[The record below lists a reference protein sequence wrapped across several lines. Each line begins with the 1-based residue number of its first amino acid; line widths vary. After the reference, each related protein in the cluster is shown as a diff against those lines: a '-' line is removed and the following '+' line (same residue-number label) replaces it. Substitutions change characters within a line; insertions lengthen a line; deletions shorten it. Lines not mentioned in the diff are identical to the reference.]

1 VRPKP
6 RRPHHSSSRP
16 SGPIR
21 RTHPPRGVE
30 LPPEFEQLFAV
41 LDDVYGDP
49 RTAPTPLDAELWVS
63 AFLGGLWKAAIQQDD
78 EPEDSELGLVE
89 VLETVGS
96 PRTQAVL
103 CALASVGS
111 PLVASR
117 AAAASERLVAKGVRR
132 PRWYGPALQPVE
144 FLEAWSVSD
153 VFADGELLI
162 AAFKRGKDEYAFT
175 VTVANNAQGS
185 VVEVLL
191 IDPSDLPA
199 ILADIRAEF
208 AEETEGVFSLDRL
221 DAAELRRRLEPAV
234 RETVVDDEDFDD
246 FDGYEFV
253 DDHDHEHDPEHH
265 DHEHHGHGHEHH
277 GHEVDRVDGAELVDA
292 DGQDDA
298 DADADLEYELD
309 LLLEE
314 GGDLY
319 EDTDFDDDDDDG
331 DDFASLRALILNRLG
346 TLPEPTVLPGEAE
359 LGYDLDDL
367 PDLIAEFTASEEARD
382 LPHPAIV
389 REWGEIFARLGIAD
403 FAGDPPLYG
412 PEKFDMLINV
422 LIPARVNADDV
433 QLELLEPAAEAW
445 ARWSTRRVGLTEAVT
460 EYLLD
465 SVEESFEEFDDA
477 YSDPAFAMDR
487 QMFGFTMLSKPGE

>member
-1 VRPKP
+1 M
-6 RRPHHSSSRP
+6 
-16 SGPIR
+16 
-21 RTHPPRGVE
+21 
-30 LPPEFEQLFAV
+30 PPEFEQLFAV

-49 RTAPTPLDAELWVS
+49 RSAPTPLDAELWVS
-63 AFLGGLWKAAIQQDD
+63 AFLGGLWKAALQQDD
-78 EPEDSELGLVE
+78 EPEESELGLVE
-89 VLETVGS
+89 VLEMVGS
-96 PRTQAVL
+96 TRTQAVL
-103 CALASVGS
+103 CGLASVGS
-111 PLVASR
+111 PEVAAR
-117 AAAASERLVAKGVRR
+117 AAAASERLAAKGVRR

-162 AAFKRGKDEYAFT
+162 AAFKRGRDRYAFT

-191 IDPSDLPA
+191 IDPTDLPG

-234 RETVVDDEDFDD
+234 RETVGDEDEDD
-246 FDGYEFV
+246 FGEFDYGAEVVDGHDFGHPGPERE
-253 DDHDHEHDPEHH
+253 HDHAHGSE
-265 DHEHHGHGHEHH
+265 HGHGHDPAH
-277 GHEVDRVDGAELVDA
+277 GHVREQLPEGDEGDP
-292 DGQDDA
+292 
-298 DADADLEYELD
+298 DLEYELD
-309 LLLEE
+309 LLLGE
-314 GGDLY
+314 GGGLFDD
-319 EDTDFDDDDDDG
+319 EDFDDDDDDEG
-331 DDFASLRALILNRLG
+331 DDFASLRALILNRLA
-346 TLPEPTVLPGEAE
+346 TLPEPTVLPGDAE
-359 LGYDLDDL
+359 LGYDLADL
-367 PDLIAEFTASEEARD
+367 PELITEFTTSPEASE

-422 LIPARVNADDV
+422 LIPARVNADDE

-460 EYLLD
+460 EYLLE
-465 SVEESFEEFDDA
+465 SIEESFEEFDDA
-477 YSDPAFAMDR
+477 YSDPAFVMDR
-487 QMFGFTMLSKPGE
+487 QMFGFTMQARPGG

>member
-1 VRPKP
+1 
-6 RRPHHSSSRP
+6 
-16 SGPIR
+16 
-21 RTHPPRGVE
+21 

-49 RTAPTPLDAELWVS
+49 RSAPTPLDAELWVS
-63 AFLGGLWKAAIQQDD
+63 AFLGGLWKAALQQDD
-78 EPEDSELGLVE
+78 EPEESELGLVE
-89 VLETVGS
+89 VLEVVGS

-103 CALASVGS
+103 CGLASVGS
-111 PLVASR
+111 PEVAAR
-117 AAAASERLVAKGVRR
+117 AAAASERLAAKGVRR

-162 AAFKRGKDEYAFT
+162 AAFKRGRDRYAFT

-191 IDPSDLPA
+191 IDPTDLPG

-234 RETVVDDEDFDD
+234 RETVVDEDDEFGEFDEVMEYDPGVVDGHDF
-246 FDGYEFV
+246 GHLGQG
-253 DDHDHEHDPEHH
+253 HDHGPVGGHDDSHDHSHDHGHVHDPA
-265 DHEHHGHGHEHH
+265 HGHVREQLP
-277 GHEVDRVDGAELVDA
+277 DGDEGDP
-292 DGQDDA
+292 
-298 DADADLEYELD
+298 DLEYELD
-309 LLLEE
+309 LLLGE
-314 GGDLY
+314 GHDLFDD
-319 EDTDFDDDDDDG
+319 EDFDDDDDDEG
-331 DDFASLRALILNRLG
+331 DDFASLRALILNRLA
-346 TLPEPTVLPGEAE
+346 TLPEPTVLPGAAE
-359 LGYDLDDL
+359 LGYDLADL
-367 PDLIAEFTASEEARD
+367 PELITEFTTSPEASG

-422 LIPARVNADDV
+422 LIPARVNADDE

-445 ARWSTRRVGLTEAVT
+445 ARWSTRRVGLNEAVT
-460 EYLLD
+460 EYLLE
-465 SVEESFEEFDDA
+465 SIEESFEEFDDA
-477 YSDPAFAMDR
+477 YSDPAFVMDR
-487 QMFGFTMLSKPGE
+487 QMFGFSMQARPGMG